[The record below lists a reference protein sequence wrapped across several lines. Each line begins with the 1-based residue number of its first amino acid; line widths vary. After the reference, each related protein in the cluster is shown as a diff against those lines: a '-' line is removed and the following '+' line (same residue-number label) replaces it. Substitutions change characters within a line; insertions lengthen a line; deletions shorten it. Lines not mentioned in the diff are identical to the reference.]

1 MTQSAENNQ
10 ELIIE
15 PGKTEAYYWKDLWR
29 YRELLYFL
37 SWRDVIVRYKQTVI
51 GLAWALIRP
60 FVTMVVFTIVFGKFA
75 KMPSG
80 NVPYPILVFI
90 GLLPWQFFS
99 GAFSDAGNSII
110 SNSNMMSKIYFP
122 RMLIPA
128 SAIVVNL
135 VDFIISLSML
145 AALMA
150 WYSYIPDWKIVLL
163 PFFALWVAFVAL
175 GSGLLV
181 AALNV
186 KFRDFRYILPFVV
199 QLGLYISPVGF
210 MSSVIP
216 EKWRLL
222 YYLNPMAGVI
232 DGFRWAVLGDRFQIY
247 FPGMVCSAAIS
258 VGFFY
263 FGVKYF
269 RRTEKTFVDVI

>member
-1 MTQSAENNQ
+1 MTQSLKNNQ
-10 ELIIE
+10 VLIIE
-15 PGKTEAYYWKDLWR
+15 PGKTEIHYWKDLWR

-37 SWRDVIVRYKQTVI
+37 AWRDVIVRYKQTVI
-51 GLAWALIRP
+51 GIAWALIRP
-60 FVTMVVFTIVFGKFA
+60 FITMVIFTIVFGKFA
-75 KMPSG
+75 KMPSD

-99 GAFSDAGNSII
+99 GAFSDAGNSLI

-128 SAIVVNL
+128 SAIAVNF

-145 AALMA
+145 LVLMI
-150 WYSYIPDWKIVLL
+150 WYSYVPDWKTILL
-163 PFFALWVAFVAL
+163 PFFVLWVAFVAF

-186 KFRDFRYILPFVV
+186 KFRDFRYVLPFIV
-199 QLGLYISPVGF
+199 QFGLYISPVGF
-210 MSSVIP
+210 MSSVIGD
-216 EKWRLL
+216 KWRLL

-232 DGFRWAVLGDRFQIY
+232 DGFRWAILGERFKIY
-247 FPGMVCSAAIS
+247 FPGMICSAVIS
-258 VGFFY
+258 IGFFY

-269 RRTEKTFVDVI
+269 RSTEKTFVDVI